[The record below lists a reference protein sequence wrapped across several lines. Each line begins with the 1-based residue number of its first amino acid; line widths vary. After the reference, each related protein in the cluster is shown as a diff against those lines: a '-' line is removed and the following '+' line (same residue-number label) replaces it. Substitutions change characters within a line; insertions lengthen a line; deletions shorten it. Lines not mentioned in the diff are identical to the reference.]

1 MRFRSILAGMP
12 VPSEPVTLTP
22 EQLNEL
28 NQHLSHMRHEINN
41 QLSLIVAA
49 LELVRFKP
57 DLRDRMLETVGQQPP
72 RITAEVAK
80 FSTEFERIFGIT
92 RESAGSAHGFI

>member
-1 MRFRSILAGMP
+1 MA
-12 VPSEPVTLTP
+12 VPTEPLTLTP

-49 LELVRFKP
+49 LELLRFKP
-57 DLRDRMLETVGQQPP
+57 DMRERMLTTMGQQPP
-72 RITAEVAK
+72 KIMAEVTK
-80 FSTEFERIFGIT
+80 FSGEFERICKIPRGSGN
-92 RESAGSAHGFI
+92 SAKGFI

>member
-1 MRFRSILAGMP
+1 MA
-12 VPSEPVTLTP
+12 VPTEPVTLTP

-57 DLRDRMLETVGQQPP
+57 EMRDRMLSTMGQQPP
-72 RITAEVAK
+72 KIMAEVTK
-80 FSTEFERIFGIT
+80 FSVEFERICKIP
-92 RESAGSAHGFI
+92 RGSASSTKGFI

>member
-1 MRFRSILAGMP
+1 MA
-12 VPSEPVTLTP
+12 VPSESVTLTP

-57 DLRDRMLETVGQQPP
+57 EMRERMLTTMGQQPP
-72 RITAEVAK
+72 KIMAEVTK
-80 FSTEFERIFGIT
+80 FSAEFERIFGVK
-92 RESAGSAHGFI
+92 REGVDSSKGIF

>member
-1 MRFRSILAGMP
+1 MATPTMP
-12 VPSEPVTLTP
+12 ITITP
-22 EQLNEL
+22 EQLKEL

-49 LELVRFKP
+49 LELARFKP
-57 DLRDRMLETVGQQPP
+57 EMRDRMLATVGQQPP

-80 FSTEFERIFGIT
+80 FSAQFERIFGLT
-92 RESAGSAHGFI
+92 HESAGSDKGFI

>member
-1 MRFRSILAGMP
+1 MA
-12 VPSEPVTLTP
+12 VPTAPVTITP
-22 EQLNEL
+22 EQLTQL

-57 DLRDRMLETVGQQPP
+57 DVRERLLDTLGQQPP
-72 RITAEVAK
+72 RISAEVAK
-80 FSTEFERIFGIT
+80 FSAEFERTFGIT
-92 RESAGSAHGFI
+92 RESADSAKGFI

>member
-1 MRFRSILAGMP
+1 MA
-12 VPSEPVTLTP
+12 VPNAPITITQ
-22 EQLNEL
+22 EQLKEL

-41 QLSLIVAA
+41 QLSLVVAA

-72 RITAEVAK
+72 RIAAEVAK
-80 FSTEFERIFGIT
+80 FSGEFERVFGIT
-92 RESAGSAHGFI
+92 RDSVGSAKGFF

>member
-1 MRFRSILAGMP
+1 MA

-28 NQHLSHMRHEINN
+28 SQHLSHMRHEINN

-57 DLRDRMLETVGQQPP
+57 EMRERMLTTMGQQPP
-72 RITAEVAK
+72 KIMAEVMK
-80 FSTEFERIFGIT
+80 FSDEFERIFGIT
-92 RESAGSAHGFI
+92 RGSASSAKGFI

>member
-1 MRFRSILAGMP
+1 MAAP
-12 VPSEPVTLTP
+12 PEPLTLMP

-57 DLRDRMLETVGQQPP
+57 EMRERMLTTMGQQPP
-72 RITAEVAK
+72 KIMAEVTK
-80 FSTEFERIFGIT
+80 FSAEFERICKIT
-92 RESAGSAHGFI
+92 RGSASSAKGFI

>member
-1 MRFRSILAGMP
+1 MAAP
-12 VPSEPVTLTP
+12 TEPVTLTP

-28 NQHLSHMRHEINN
+28 NAHLSHMRHEINN

-57 DLRDRMLETVGQQPP
+57 DLRDRMLTTMGQQPP
-72 RITAEVAK
+72 KIMAEVTK
-80 FSTEFERIFGIT
+80 FSAEFERIFGI
-92 RESAGSAHGFI
+92 RRDSVDSAKGFI

>member
-1 MRFRSILAGMP
+1 MA

-22 EQLNEL
+22 EQLKEL
-28 NQHLSHMRHEINN
+28 SEHLSHMRHEINN

-57 DLRDRMLETVGQQPP
+57 ELRERMLSTMGQQPP
-72 RITAEVAK
+72 KIMAEVNK
-80 FSTEFERIFGIT
+80 FSGEFERIFGFT
-92 RESAGSAHGFI
+92 RGGGGSAKSFI

>member
-1 MRFRSILAGMP
+1 MAGMA
-12 VPSEPVTLTP
+12 VPTEPVTITP
-22 EQLNEL
+22 EQLKEL

-57 DLRDRMLETVGQQPP
+57 DLRDRMLSTMGQQPP
-72 RITAEVAK
+72 KIMAEVTK
-80 FSTEFERIFGIT
+80 FSVEFERIFGIK
-92 RESAGSAHGFI
+92 RDGANSAKGFI